1 MVWVVYGILL
11 LVYGNCPKYL
21 KVAAFVINFFVPD
34 PIPYIDEVIMVAGL
48 LASDR

>member
-11 LVYGNCPKYL
+11 LVYWNCPKYL
-21 KVAAFVINFFVPD
+21 KAVAFVINFFAPD

-48 LASDR
+48 LTSDR